1 MYEMLAWVDLSRPF
15 FCMLNAKEKKKFSF
29 FFQNVLT
36 FFEDKK
42 TVIAV
47 NNGISLLSQ
56 EWQNC
61 WVLRVPSGSW
71 ASLWE
76 EKLSRHQHSE
86 QRKPLDCRRQSDL
99 WSDRCP
105 LQCPG
110 LRTPADTCGA
120 EARRTIFLQSFCSS
134 GAPRQKNYHLFTKHL
149 IIFQLSQ

>member
-1 MYEMLAWVDLSRPF
+1 MLKKR
-15 FCMLNAKEKKKFSF
+15 KKFNILF
-29 FFQNVLT
+29 KH
-36 FFEDKK
+36 KK
-42 TVIAV
+42 TIIAV

-61 WVLRVPSGSW
+61 SVLHVPSGSW

-110 LRTPADTCGA
+110 LRTPAGTCGA

-134 GAPRQKNYHLFTKHL
+134 GAPQQKKYNFSTKCFIILHKICLSIMHSDKKGFEFTARS
-149 IIFQLSQ
+149 IANIFTF